1 MKILKI
7 LGIAAGLTMTATP
20 ASAETDKGE
29 IGYANGALAYDALM
43 SGENEVAIER
53 LEQAKNV
60 HANDPA
66 RLINLGQ
73 AYARTG
79 RTGDAAAMFRA
90 AVHSNRSLDLVLS
103 DGTVINSRDAARL
116 ALRNLNNRVASR

>member
-7 LGIAAGLTMTATP
+7 LGIATGLMMTATP
-20 ASAETDKGE
+20 ASAESDKGE
-29 IGYANGALAYDALM
+29 IGYAKGALAYDALM
-43 SGENEVAIER
+43 AGKNEVAVER
-53 LEQAKNV
+53 LEQAKYV
-60 HANDPA
+60 QANDPA

-79 RTGDAAAMFRA
+79 RMGDAAVMFQSA
-90 AVHSNRSLDLVLS
+90 INSNRSLDLVLS